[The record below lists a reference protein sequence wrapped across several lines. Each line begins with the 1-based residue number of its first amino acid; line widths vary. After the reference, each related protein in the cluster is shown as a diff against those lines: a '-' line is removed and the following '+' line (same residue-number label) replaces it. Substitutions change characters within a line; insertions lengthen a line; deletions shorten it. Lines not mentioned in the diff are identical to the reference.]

1 MLMRAD
7 ARKRC
12 RFAPKNAFIPRT
24 GAGIAHG
31 NVPRTTQKAEKERNA
46 RTGTAILFF
55 KKKTRRRRYVKAR
68 YFNKKTP
75 RERHIKKSVPVPRR
89 KYEKTSKIL
98 CQNCVASLFLLI
110 FLTFCVVRDHEA
122 MGSNPVTPTI
132 KNTHALFAL
141 CVFYLP
147 AIRALNDVVN

>member
-1 MLMRAD
+1 MRAD

-12 RFAPKNAFIPRT
+12 RFAPKNDFFHAPAPESPTATSPGRRRK
-24 GAGIAHG
+24 
-31 NVPRTTQKAEKERNA
+31 PKRKEKPVRVQ
-46 RTGTAILFF
+46 RYYFF
-55 KKKTRRRRYVKAR
+55 KKKTRRRRYVNAR

-75 RERHIKKSVPVPRR
+75 RERHIIKSVPVPRR
-89 KYEKTSKIL
+89 KYEKPSKIL

-147 AIRALNDVVN
+147 AIRDLNDVVN